1 MIGTTLKLLTRQP
14 ELLLNYVFAYS
25 TLARDEISLAKM
37 RLVRRV
43 IAGAIAFATLL
54 AFLVLAGMALILV
67 SASSQPYATWAL
79 LCVPGFML
87 LLCAFSTA
95 IALARGESSS
105 RDSLGSQL
113 QRDMQSFRAALESR
127 R

>member
-25 TLARDEISLAKM
+25 TLARDEIALAKM

-43 IAGAIAFATLL
+43 VAGAIAFATLL
-54 AFLVLAGMALILV
+54 AFLVLAGIALIIV

-87 LLCAFSTA
+87 VLCAFSTA
-95 IALARGESSS
+95 IALARGEPSS

-113 QRDMQSFRAALESR
+113 HRDIQSFRVALESR

>member
-25 TLARDEISLAKM
+25 TLARDEIALAKI

-43 IAGAIAFATLL
+43 VAAAIAFAAML
-54 AFLVLAGMALILV
+54 AFLVLAGVALILA
-67 SASSQPYATWAL
+67 SAPSQPYATWAL
-79 LCVPGFML
+79 LSVPGFML
-87 LLCAFSTA
+87 VLCAFSAA
-95 IALARGESSS
+95 IAFAKGASNS

-113 QRDMQSFRAALESR
+113 QRDMQSFRVALESR

>member
-1 MIGTTLKLLTRQP
+1 MIGTALKLLTRQP

-54 AFLVLAGMALILV
+54 AFLILAGMALILV

-87 LLCAFSTA
+87 LLCAFSTT
-95 IALARGESSS
+95 IALARGESTS

>member
-25 TLARDEISLAKM
+25 TLARNEIALAKL

-43 IAGAIAFATLL
+43 IAGAIAFAAML
-54 AFLVLAGMALILV
+54 AFLILSGVALILV
-67 SASSQPYATWAL
+67 SASSQPYALWVL

-87 LLCAFSTA
+87 ALCVFAAA
-95 IALARGESSS
+95 IATAKGATNS

-113 QRDMQSFRAALESR
+113 QRDLQSFRVALESR

>member
-25 TLARDEISLAKM
+25 TLARDEIALAKI

-43 IAGAIAFATLL
+43 VAAAIAFAAML
-54 AFLVLAGMALILV
+54 AFLVLAGVALILV
-67 SASSQPYATWAL
+67 SAPSQPYATWAL
-79 LCVPGFML
+79 FSVPGFML
-87 LLCAFSTA
+87 LLCLFSTA
-95 IALARGESSS
+95 IALAKGASAS

-113 QRDMQSFRAALESR
+113 QRDMQSFRVALESR